1 MKKKLDFSKPLV
13 VLAPLAG
20 YTDLPF
26 RSVVKQFG
34 VDLTVS
40 EMISSNA
47 LAHKNAKT
55 IKMLE
60 KSENE
65 SPYIVQISGSDPQI
79 IRQAVE
85 VLNEFDHI
93 DGIDLNCGCP
103 APKVFGHG
111 SGSNLLGDLP
121 RLQEILRMI
130 KETSNKQYT
139 TVKVRIGVDEKIPLD
154 IAKAIEEV
162 GVDMISVHGRT
173 KKGAYKSEVDYEA
186 IKIIKQNVSCPVI
199 ANGDIK
205 NRQKAMEVLDY
216 TKADGVMIGRGAV
229 GKPWIFEQIK
239 NNKDEIP
246 NDLKRDIIIEHFD
259 AMIKHYGVYGCVM
272 FRKHLH
278 TYSKGYDG
286 ANEFRQKVNH
296 INDEQKMK
304 ELIKIF
310 FTIKE
315 EKDV

>member
-1 MKKKLDFSKPLV
+1 MKEKLDFSKPLV

-26 RSVVKQFG
+26 RKVVKNFG

-60 KSENE
+60 KSSNE
-65 SPYIVQISGSDPQI
+65 DPYIVQISGSDPAI
-79 IRQAVE
+79 VKQAVE

-121 RLQEILRMI
+121 RLQEILRTI

-139 TVKVRIGVDEKIPLD
+139 TVKVRIGVDEKIPLE
-154 IAKAIEEV
+154 IAQAIEEV
-162 GVDMISVHGRT
+162 GIDMISVHGRT
-173 KKGAYKSEVDYEA
+173 KKGAYKAEVDYEA
-186 IKIIKQNVSCPVI
+186 IKIIKENVTCPVI

-205 NRQKAMEVLDY
+205 DRAKALEVLEY

-229 GKPWIFEQIK
+229 GKPWVFEQIK
-239 NNKDEIP
+239 NNNDNISY
-246 NDLKRDIIIEHFD
+246 DLKRDIILEHFD
-259 AMIKHYGVYGCVM
+259 AMVEHYGQYGCIM

-296 INDEQKMK
+296 VEGK
-304 ELIKIF
+304 ENMRKLIIDF
-310 FTIKE
+310 FTIKQD
-315 EKDV
+315 DV

>member
-1 MKKKLDFSKPLV
+1 MKQKLDFSKPLV

-26 RSVVKQFG
+26 RSVVKNFG
-34 VDLTVS
+34 VDLTIS

-47 LAHKNAKT
+47 LAHKNEKT

-60 KSENE
+60 KSKNE
-65 SPYIVQISGSDPQI
+65 DPYIVQISGSDPAI
-79 IRQAVE
+79 IKQAVE

-121 RLQEILRMI
+121 RLQEILRTI

-139 TVKVRIGVDEKIPLD
+139 TVKVRIGVDDKIPKE
-154 IAKAIEEV
+154 IALAIEEV

-173 KKGAYKSEVDYEA
+173 KKGAYKASVDYEA
-186 IKIIKQNVSCPVI
+186 IKIIKENVSCPVI

-205 NRQKAMEVLDY
+205 NRAKALEVLDY

-229 GKPWIFEQIK
+229 GKPWVFEQIK
-239 NNKDEIP
+239 NNNDEIS

-259 AMIKHYGVYGCVM
+259 AMIEHYGIYGCVM

-286 ANEFRQKVNH
+286 ANEFRQNVNT
-296 INDEQKMK
+296 ISDEKIMR
-304 ELIKIF
+304 ELVNKF
-310 FTIKE
+310 FTVE
-315 EKDV
+315 NT

>member
-1 MKKKLDFSKPLV
+1 MKQKLDFSKPLV

-26 RSVVKQFG
+26 RKVVKNFG

-47 LAHKNAKT
+47 LAHKNKKT

-60 KSENE
+60 KSSNE
-65 SPYIVQISGSDPQI
+65 DPYIVQISGSDPKI
-79 IRQAVE
+79 VRQAVE

-121 RLQEILRMI
+121 RLQEILRVI
-130 KETSNKQYT
+130 KQTSNKQYT
-139 TVKVRIGVDEKIPLD
+139 TVKVRIGVDEKIPLE
-154 IAKAIEEV
+154 IAQAIEEV
-162 GVDMISVHGRT
+162 GVDMVSVHGRT
-173 KKGAYKSEVDYEA
+173 KKGAYKAPVDYEA
-186 IKIIKQNVSCPVI
+186 IKIIKENVSCPVI

-205 NRQKAMEVLDY
+205 DRKKALEVLDF
-216 TKADGVMIGRGAV
+216 TKCDGVMIGRGAV
-229 GKPWIFEQIK
+229 GKPWVFEQIK
-239 NNKDEIP
+239 SNNDDISY
-246 NDLKRDIIIEHFD
+246 DLKRDIILEHFD
-259 AMIKHYGVYGCVM
+259 AMVEHYGEYGCVM

-296 INDEQKMK
+296 IADQNEMR
-304 ELIKIF
+304 ELIIDF
-310 FTIKE
+310 FTVKNN
-315 EKDV
+315 DV